1 MEAWKH
7 IPHFETVQPVFAL
20 SITTERWGFERFPPN
35 IIVTP
40 ADWNTAVHSNSTTQ
54 AWTQPYSCHHSISN
68 SSTYNVT
75 SYDLEYNHY
84 KDTLANVSS
93 DHAGGLHYANDRPSL
108 DHNIIAISQN
118 LNICTKPQAC
128 PLSECQILIPG
139 ALKKRIGAKGAN
151 IVPLAH
157 GISAFFS
164 ILVLVIMGVF
174 SFLGRRKAKANTEKE
189 YPKARPKVV
198 PVAET
203 RGPHYNPR
211 RPVDG
216 QRPIP
221 PPTQAP
227 TKINMANEVAKCSA
241 LLREMY
247 ALDLIIYGMEKNVD
261 EEAPERIQKQIKA
274 NAIFA
279 EIGRMVN
286 GWKATDGAGWK
297 PQEREFIEEIC
308 KVVKESQGRI
318 YPEEVYEP
326 RSGY

>member
-1 MEAWKH
+1 MEAWKR
-7 IPHFETVQPVFAL
+7 IPDIENIQPVFAL
-20 SITTERWGFERFPPN
+20 SITTERWGLERFPPN

-40 ADWNTAVHSNSTTQ
+40 ADWNTIVHSNSTTQ

-68 SSTYNVT
+68 SSTYNAT
-75 SYDLEYNHY
+75 SYDPEYNHY
-84 KDTLANVSS
+84 KNTLANASS
-93 DHAGGLHYANDRPSL
+93 DRTGGLHYSNDRPTL
-108 DHNIIAISQN
+108 DHNIITISPK
-118 LNICTKPQAC
+118 LNICTTPQAC
-128 PLSECQILIPG
+128 PLSRCQIFIPG
-139 ALKKRIGAKGAN
+139 ALKTRTGAKGTKL
-151 IVPLAH
+151 VPLAH

-164 ILVLVIMGVF
+164 ILVLVTMGAF
-174 SFLGRRKAKANTEKE
+174 SFLGRLKAKAKMEKE

-221 PPTQAP
+221 PPSQAP
-227 TKINMANEVAKCSA
+227 TKANMANEVAKCSA

-247 ALDLIIYGMEKNVD
+247 GLDLIIYGMEKNVD
-261 EEAPERIQKQIKA
+261 EEAPERIQRQIKA

-286 GWKATDGAGWK
+286 GWKARDGAG
-297 PQEREFIEEIC
+297 
-308 KVVKESQGRI
+308 
-318 YPEEVYEP
+318 
-326 RSGY
+326 